1 VPSRAFEHRD
11 RRPTSPLSAGFAL
24 IGQDGAVIVLPWQWI
39 LSLLVLHI
47 AGALVFLS
55 IGGLIGRE
63 YCRRCLDVR
72 RSR

>member
-1 VPSRAFEHRD
+1 LP
-11 RRPTSPLSAGFAL
+11 RRQGSAL
-24 IGQDGAVIVLPWQWI
+24 IGQDGAVVVLPWQW
-39 LSLLVLHI
+39 LLTLFVLHF

>member
-1 VPSRAFEHRD
+1 V
-11 RRPTSPLSAGFAL
+11 
-24 IGQDGAVIVLPWQWI
+24 VVLPWQW
-39 LSLLVLHI
+39 LLMLFVLHF